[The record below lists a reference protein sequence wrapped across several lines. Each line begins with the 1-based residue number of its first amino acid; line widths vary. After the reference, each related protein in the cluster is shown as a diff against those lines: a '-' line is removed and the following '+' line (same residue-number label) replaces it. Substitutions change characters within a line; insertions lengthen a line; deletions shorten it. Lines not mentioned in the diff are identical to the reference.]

1 RDCGS
6 VKEDWQQRSRL
17 YLKHESQ

>member
-17 YLKHESQ
+17 YPKHESQ